1 MKDEYSDLA
10 DGDERSPFE
19 LPGCFVEHVPED
31 GLVSKGNA
39 TMAIETHSLLPV
51 FKMPSLRVHFHL
63 FLTRAT
69 LS

>member
-1 MKDEYSDLA
+1 MKDKYSGLA
-10 DGDERSPFE
+10 NGGERSPFE

-31 GLVSKGNA
+31 DLVSEGND
-39 TMAIETHSLLPV
+39 TMLIETHSLLPV